1 MPLTRRRVIATAG
14 TSLAAMLFL
23 NIRSARSQPLSSDP
37 LAWLQERV
45 SIEEAERRFM
55 PMPDDRTNYVPELR
69 KPFGFLNAQWE
80 KLKALVQ
87 TGDEIWTVRLHAK
100 QRQTCTISSFFRRVP
115 LRLGL
120 EPPQCGQRSG
130 RLAVCGTR
138 AIRGVVAGI

>member
-14 TSLAAMLFL
+14 TSLAAMSFL
-23 NIRSARSQPLSSDP
+23 NIGSARSQPLSSDP

-45 SIEEAERRFM
+45 SVEEAERRFM

-87 TGDEIWTVRLHAK
+87 TGDEIWTFRSPPETWQDLAGSAGVALVRK
-100 QRQTCTISSFFRRVP
+100 NKVID
-115 LRLGL
+115 
-120 EPPQCGQRSG
+120 
-130 RLAVCGTR
+130 AVVTAR
-138 AIRGVVAGI
+138 N